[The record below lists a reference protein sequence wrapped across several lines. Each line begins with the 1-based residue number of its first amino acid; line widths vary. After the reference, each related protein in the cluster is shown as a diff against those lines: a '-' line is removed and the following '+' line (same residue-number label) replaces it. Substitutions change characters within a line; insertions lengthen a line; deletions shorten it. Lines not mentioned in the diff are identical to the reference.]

1 MTALQW
7 SADAS
12 CICYRSGYVLK
23 SLLGLMSEQ
32 RVGVA
37 HVAGTQEE
45 LAAPLGTCDGERGW
59 SEAFPAGLE
68 DGGATGKGT
77 KAFLQARVFLLFAVA
92 HLPGL
97 LRAPVQPEA
106 CRSYGPR
113 RQCSLKL
120 AGVTARG
127 WRGQCSAF
135 QEPSWEVGNGES
147 LCSPESDQ
155 SCWGR

>member
-1 MTALQW
+1 M
-7 SADAS
+7 
-12 CICYRSGYVLK
+12 K

-147 LCSPESDQ
+147 LCFPESDQ